1 MNTQLFLTLM
11 PLLLAGCKDTVVN
24 PVDRIVGQYKAVTF
38 IVLGSRDEP
47 VDVLKY
53 GGTLTAKLESNFRV
67 EGRVTI
73 PPDANLGWRT
83 IDTTYSGTF
92 TLKADTL
99 TFKDTQTLLDRM
111 PFLVQERRLATPIL
125 LRIPFKIILEKQ

>member
-1 MNTQLFLTLM
+1 LFS
-11 PLLLAGCKDTVVN
+11 LAGCKDTVVN
-24 PVDRIVGQYKAVTF
+24 PVDRVVGQYKADTF
-38 IVLGSRDEP
+38 ILFGSGDEP

-73 PPDANLGWRT
+73 PPSANLGWRT

-99 TFKDTQTLLDRM
+99 TFNDTRTPLDWK
-111 PFLVQERRLATPIL
+111 PFLVQERRLETPGYL
-125 LRIPFKIILEKQ
+125 FGRGPFKIILEKQ